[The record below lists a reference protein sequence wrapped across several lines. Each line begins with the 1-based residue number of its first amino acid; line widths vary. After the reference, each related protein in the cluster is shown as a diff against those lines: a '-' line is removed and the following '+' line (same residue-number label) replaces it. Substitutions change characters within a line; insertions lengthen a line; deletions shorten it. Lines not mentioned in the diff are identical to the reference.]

1 MNPRTRIE
9 QYQHLKDLRRQ
20 GPLPEEA
27 RNAPMR
33 EHVPSLLEVRA
44 YADQVFGDPAKAE
57 RWFNH
62 PNRSMY
68 GQKPID
74 LMKDDI
80 GAAVVHETLGQI
92 DHGIFA

>member
-9 QYQHLKDLRRQ
+9 QYQHLKDLRRK

-27 RNAPMR
+27 RNIR
-33 EHVPSLLEVRA
+33 TSEDIPSLREIRA
-44 YADQVFGDPAKAE
+44 YADEVFGDPEKAE
-57 RWFNH
+57 HWFGH

-74 LMKDDI
+74 LMQDDI
-80 GAAVVHETLGQI
+80 GAAVVHETLGRI
-92 DHGIFA
+92 DHGIFS